1 MQVLMQ
7 TIVDQRGE
15 ILKALYQHIEI
26 SFISLLIA
34 MLIAIPLAILL
45 RNHRRFG
52 EIGLQIAGI
61 IQTIPSLAL
70 LGLLIPIVGIGTVP
84 AVVALTMYAIM
95 PLYQNTYSGLTNID
109 PNLEEAAVAFGL
121 SKWKRLQRLEF
132 PLALPMI
139 ISGIRIALVMIIG
152 TATLAAFIGAGG
164 LGDYIMLGIQQN
176 NNYYLVIGG
185 VLSALLAF
193 IFSGLLKYMGSSK
206 KRIYGGGIVILLFL
220 LGIGGSQVYQAVK
233 PQPVNITIAGKLG
246 SEPEILMNMY
256 KDLIKQDQ
264 PNANITLKPNFG
276 GTTFLFKAL
285 KKNQI
290 DIYPEFTGTVLEA
303 LVNYDKPTPKNPKT
317 TYKLA
322 KNKLSKE
329 ENMAFLKPMEYE
341 NGYDLAVTKEFSE
354 KYNVTKLSD
363 LERVND
369 KVKAAFDP
377 DFSNQPDGYLGLK
390 KKYNLNFASI
400 NRMEPSLRYKAIAHK
415 RVNLVD
421 GYTTDPQ
428 VQQYHLVVLKDD
440 KHFFPPYQGAPL
452 MNSDFAKKNPKVV
465 KSLNKLAGKISA
477 EDMQKMNYQVS
488 VKNKKASVVAHDY
501 LVKHN
506 LLKD

>member
-1 MQVLMQ
+1 MQMLLQ
-7 TIVDQRGE
+7 TLVSQRTE
-15 ILKALYQHIEI
+15 ILKSLYQHIGI

-52 EIGLQIAGI
+52 EVGLQIAGI

-70 LGLLIPIVGIGTVP
+70 LGLLIPLVGIGTVP
-84 AVVALTMYAIM
+84 AVIALTMYAIM

-176 NNYYLVIGG
+176 NNYYLIIGG

-193 IFSGLLKYMGSSK
+193 IFSGLLKFIGSSK
-206 KRIYGGGIVILLFL
+206 RRIYAGGVIILLML
-220 LGIGGSQVYQAVK
+220 LGFGGNKVYQMVK
-233 PQPVNITIAGKLG
+233 PQPVQITIAGKLG
-246 SEPEILMNMY
+246 SEPEILINMY
-256 KDLIKQDQ
+256 KDLIKQDNPKAQ
-264 PNANITLKPNFG
+264 ITLKPNFG
-276 GTTFLFKAL
+276 ATTFLYKAL
-285 KKNQI
+285 KRQDI

-303 LVNYDKPTPKNPKT
+303 LVKYDKPTSKNPEKT
-317 TYKLA
+317 YQIA
-322 KNKLSKE
+322 KRELSKQ
-329 ENMAFLKPMEYE
+329 ENMSFLKPMEYE
-341 NGYDLAVTKEFSE
+341 NGYDLAVTKEFSK
-354 KYNVTKLSD
+354 KYHVTKLSD
-363 LERVND
+363 LQRVSD
-369 KVKAAFDP
+369 KVIAGFDP
-377 DFSNQPDGYLGLK
+377 DFSNQADGYLGLK
-390 KKYNLNFASI
+390 KKYNLDFA
-400 NRMEPSLRYKAIAHK
+400 NVKRMEPSLRYKAIAND

-452 MNSDFAKKNPKVV
+452 MNESFAKKNPEVV

>member
-1 MQVLMQ
+1 MKMLIQ
-7 TIVDQRGE
+7 TIVEQRGE
-15 ILKALYQHIEI
+15 ILESLYQHIEI
-26 SFISLLIA
+26 SFISLIIA

-52 EIGLQIAGI
+52 EIGLQIAGV

-70 LGLLIPIVGIGTVP
+70 LGLLIPVVGIGTIP

-193 IFSGLLKYMGSSK
+193 IFSALLKFIGSSK
-206 KRIYGGGIVILLFL
+206 KHIYAGGIIVLLL
-220 LGIGGSQVYQAVK
+220 MLGLGGSKIYQAVK
-233 PQPVNITIAGKLG
+233 PQPVEITIAGKLG

-256 KDLIKQDQ
+256 KDLIEQD
-264 PNANITLKPNFG
+264 NKNVNITLKPNFG
-276 GTTFLFKAL
+276 GTTFLYKAL
-285 KKNQI
+285 KRNQV

-303 LVNYDKPTPKNPKT
+303 LVKYDKKTPKDPEKI
-317 TYKLA
+317 YQIAKKQLA
-322 KNKLSKE
+322 TQ
-329 ENMAFLKPMEYE
+329 ENMSFLLPMKYE
-341 NGYDLAVTKEFSE
+341 NGYDLAVTKEFSK

-363 LERVND
+363 LERVNS
-369 KVKAAFDP
+369 KVHAAFDP

-390 KKYNLNFASI
+390 KKYNLNFAQI
-400 NRMEPSLRYKAIAHK
+400 TKMEPSLRYKAIANK
-415 RVNLVD
+415 KVNLVD

-428 VQQYHLVVLKDD
+428 VEQYDLVVLKDD

-452 MNSDFAKKNPKVV
+452 MNEKFAKDNPEIV
-465 KSLNKLAGKISA
+465 KSLNKLAGKIST
-477 EDMQKMNYQVS
+477 EDMQDMNYQVT
-488 VKNKKASVVAHDY
+488 VKNKKASVVARNY
-501 LVKHN
+501 LVKHG
-506 LLKD
+506 LLK

>member
-1 MQVLMQ
+1 MQMLLRTMVS
-7 TIVDQRGE
+7 QRAE
-15 ILKALYQHIEI
+15 IFKSLYQHIGI

-52 EIGLQIAGI
+52 EVGLQIAGI

-176 NNYYLVIGG
+176 NNYYLIIGG

-193 IFSGLLKYMGSSK
+193 IFSGLLKFIGSSNR
-206 KRIYGGGIVILLFL
+206 RIYASGIVVLLLL
-220 LGIGGSQVYQAVK
+220 LGFGGNKVYQMTK
-233 PQPVNITIAGKLG
+233 PQPVQITIAGKLG
-246 SEPEILMNMY
+246 SEPEILINMY
-256 KDLIKQDQ
+256 KDLIKQDNPKAQ
-264 PNANITLKPNFG
+264 VTLKPNFG
-276 GTTFLFKAL
+276 ATTFLYKAL
-285 KKNQI
+285 KRQDV

-303 LVNYDKPTPKNPKT
+303 LVKYDKPTPKDPEKT
-317 TYKLA
+317 YQIA
-322 KNKLSKE
+322 KEELSKQ
-329 ENMAFLKPMEYE
+329 ENMSFLKPMKYE
-341 NGYDLAVTKEFSE
+341 NGYDLAVTKEFSK
-354 KYNVTKLSD
+354 KYHVTKLSD
-363 LERVND
+363 LKRVND
-369 KVKAAFDP
+369 KVIAGFDP
-377 DFSNQPDGYLGLK
+377 DFSNQADGYLGLK
-390 KKYNLNFASI
+390 KEYNLDFANI
-400 NRMEPSLRYKAIAHK
+400 KRMEPSLRYKAIAND

-421 GYTTDPQ
+421 GYTTDPE
-428 VQQYHLVVLKDD
+428 VAEYHLVVLKDD

-452 MNSDFAKKNPKVV
+452 MNESFAKQNPGVV

-501 LVKHN
+501 LVKKG
-506 LLKD
+506 LLK

>member
-1 MQVLMQ
+1 MQMLLQ
-7 TIVDQRGE
+7 TLVSQRTE
-15 ILKALYQHIEI
+15 ILKSLYQHIGI

-52 EIGLQIAGI
+52 EVGLQIAGI

-70 LGLLIPIVGIGTVP
+70 LGLLIPLVGIGTVP
-84 AVVALTMYAIM
+84 AVIALTMYAIM

-176 NNYYLVIGG
+176 NNYYLIIGG

-193 IFSGLLKYMGSSK
+193 IFSGLLKFIGSSK
-206 KRIYGGGIVILLFL
+206 RRIYAGGVIILLML
-220 LGIGGSQVYQAVK
+220 LGFGGNKVYQMVK
-233 PQPVNITIAGKLG
+233 PQPVQITIAGKLG
-246 SEPEILMNMY
+246 SEPEILINMY
-256 KDLIKQDQ
+256 KDLIKQDNPKAQ
-264 PNANITLKPNFG
+264 ITLKPNFG
-276 GTTFLFKAL
+276 ATTFLYKAL
-285 KKNQI
+285 KRQDI

-303 LVNYDKPTPKNPKT
+303 LVKYDKPTSKNPEKT
-317 TYKLA
+317 YQIA
-322 KNKLSKE
+322 KRELSKQ
-329 ENMAFLKPMEYE
+329 ENMSFLKPMEYE
-341 NGYDLAVTKEFSE
+341 NGYDLAVTKEFSK
-354 KYNVTKLSD
+354 KYHVTKLSD
-363 LERVND
+363 LQRVSD
-369 KVKAAFDP
+369 KVIAGFDP
-377 DFSNQPDGYLGLK
+377 DFSNQADGYLGLK
-390 KKYNLNFASI
+390 KKYNLDFA
-400 NRMEPSLRYKAIAHK
+400 NVKRMEPSLRYKAIAND

-452 MNSDFAKKNPKVV
+452 MNESFAKKNPEVV

-488 VKNKKASVVAHDY
+488 VKNKKASVVARDY
-501 LVKHN
+501 LVKKG
-506 LLKD
+506 LMK

>member
-1 MQVLMQ
+1 MQMLLQ
-7 TIVDQRGE
+7 TLVSQRTE
-15 ILKALYQHIEI
+15 ILKSLYQHIGI

-52 EIGLQIAGI
+52 EVGLQIAGI

-70 LGLLIPIVGIGTVP
+70 LGLLIPLVGIGTVP

-176 NNYYLVIGG
+176 NNYYLIIGG

-193 IFSGLLKYMGSSK
+193 IFSGLLKFIGSSK
-206 KRIYGGGIVILLFL
+206 RRIYAGGVIILLML
-220 LGIGGSQVYQAVK
+220 LGFGGNKVYQMVK
-233 PQPVNITIAGKLG
+233 PQPVQITIAGKLG
-246 SEPEILMNMY
+246 SEPEILINMY
-256 KDLIKQDQ
+256 KDLIKQDNPKAQ
-264 PNANITLKPNFG
+264 ITLKPNFG
-276 GTTFLFKAL
+276 ATTFLYKAL
-285 KKNQI
+285 KRQDI

-303 LVNYDKPTPKNPKT
+303 LVKYDKPTPKSPEKT
-317 TYKLA
+317 YQIA
-322 KNKLSKE
+322 KKELSKQ
-329 ENMAFLKPMEYE
+329 ENMSFLKPMEYE
-341 NGYDLAVTKEFSE
+341 NGYDLAVTKEFSK
-354 KYNVTKLSD
+354 KYHVTKLSD
-363 LERVND
+363 LQRVSD
-369 KVKAAFDP
+369 KVIAGFDP
-377 DFSNQPDGYLGLK
+377 DFSNQADGYLGLK
-390 KKYNLNFASI
+390 KKYNLDFA
-400 NRMEPSLRYKAIAHK
+400 NVKRMEPSLRYKAIAND

-452 MNSDFAKKNPKVV
+452 MNESFAKKNPEVV

-501 LVKHN
+501 LVKKG
-506 LLKD
+506 LLK

>member
-1 MQVLMQ
+1 MLLQ
-7 TIVDQRGE
+7 TLVSQRAE
-15 ILKALYQHIEI
+15 ILKSLYEHIGI

-52 EIGLQIAGI
+52 EVGLQIAGI

-70 LGLLIPIVGIGTVP
+70 LGLLIPLVGIGTVP

-176 NNYYLVIGG
+176 NNYYLIIGG

-193 IFSGLLKYMGSSK
+193 IFSGLLKFIGSSK
-206 KRIYGGGIVILLFL
+206 RRIYAGGVVILLML
-220 LGIGGSQVYQAVK
+220 LGFGGNKIYQMVK
-233 PQPVNITIAGKLG
+233 PQPVQITIAGKLG
-246 SEPEILMNMY
+246 SEPEILINMY
-256 KDLIKQDQ
+256 KDLIKQDNPKAQ
-264 PNANITLKPNFG
+264 VTLKPNFG
-276 GTTFLFKAL
+276 ATTFLYKAL
-285 KKNQI
+285 KRQDV

-303 LVNYDKPTPKNPKT
+303 LVKYDKPTPKNPEE
-317 TYKLA
+317 TYQIA
-322 KNKLSKE
+322 KRELSE
-329 ENMAFLKPMEYE
+329 QQNMSFLKPMKYE
-341 NGYDLAVTKEFSE
+341 NGYDLAVTKEFSK
-354 KYNVTKLSD
+354 KYHVTKLSD
-363 LERVND
+363 LQRVGD
-369 KVKAAFDP
+369 KVIAGFDP
-377 DFSNQPDGYLGLK
+377 DFSNQADGYLGLK
-390 KKYNLNFASI
+390 KKYNLNFGSVK
-400 NRMEPSLRYKAIAHK
+400 RMEPSLRYKAIAND

-428 VQQYHLVVLKDD
+428 VQQYHLVVLRDD

-452 MNSDFAKKNPKVV
+452 MNESFAKKNPGVV

-501 LVKHN
+501 LVKKG
-506 LLKD
+506 LLK

>member
-1 MQVLMQ
+1 MQMLLQ
-7 TIVDQRGE
+7 TLVSQRAE
-15 ILKALYQHIEI
+15 ILKSLYEHIGI

-52 EIGLQIAGI
+52 EVGLQIAGI

-70 LGLLIPIVGIGTVP
+70 LGLLIPLVGIGTVP

-176 NNYYLVIGG
+176 NNYYLIIGG

-193 IFSGLLKYMGSSK
+193 IFSGLLKFIGSSK
-206 KRIYGGGIVILLFL
+206 RRIYAGGVVILLML
-220 LGIGGSQVYQAVK
+220 LGFGGNKIYQMVK
-233 PQPVNITIAGKLG
+233 PQPVQITIAGKLG
-246 SEPEILMNMY
+246 SEPEILINMY
-256 KDLIKQDQ
+256 KDLIKQDNPKAQ
-264 PNANITLKPNFG
+264 VTLKPNFG
-276 GTTFLFKAL
+276 ATTFLYKAL
-285 KKNQI
+285 KRQDV

-303 LVNYDKPTPKNPKT
+303 LVKYDKPTPKNPEE
-317 TYKLA
+317 TYQIA
-322 KNKLSKE
+322 KRELSE
-329 ENMAFLKPMEYE
+329 QQNMSFLKPMKYE
-341 NGYDLAVTKEFSE
+341 NGYDLAVTKEFSK
-354 KYNVTKLSD
+354 KYHVTKLSD
-363 LERVND
+363 LQRVGD
-369 KVKAAFDP
+369 KVIAGFDP
-377 DFSNQPDGYLGLK
+377 DFSNQADGYLGLK
-390 KKYNLNFASI
+390 KKYNLNFGSVK
-400 NRMEPSLRYKAIAHK
+400 RMEPSLRYKAIAND

-452 MNSDFAKKNPKVV
+452 MNESFAKKNPGVV

-501 LVKHN
+501 LVKKG
-506 LLKD
+506 LLK

>member
-1 MQVLMQ
+1 MQMLMQ
-7 TIVDQRGE
+7 TMINQRGE
-15 ILKALYQHIEI
+15 ILKSLYQHIEI

-45 RNHRRFG
+45 RNHRRWG
-52 EIGLQIAGI
+52 EFGLQIAGV

-70 LGLLIPIVGIGTVP
+70 LGLLIPVVGIGTVP

-193 IFSGLLKYMGSSK
+193 IFSGLLKFMGSSK
-206 KRIYGGGIVILLFL
+206 KRIYSGGIIVLLFI
-220 LGIGGSQVYQAVK
+220 LGIGGTRIYQMVK
-233 PQPVNITIAGKLG
+233 PQPVQITIAGKLG

-264 PNANITLKPNFG
+264 PKAKVTLKPNFG

-285 KKNQI
+285 KRNQV
-290 DIYPEFTGTVLEA
+290 DIYPEFTGTVLES
-303 LVNYDKPTPKNPKT
+303 LVKYDQPTPKDTDKI
-317 TYKLA
+317 YHIA
-322 KNKLSKE
+322 KDELSKQE
-329 ENMAFLKPMEYE
+329 KMTYLKPMKYE

-354 KYNVTKLSD
+354 KYHVTKLSD
-363 LERVND
+363 LNRVND

-377 DFSNQPDGYLGLK
+377 DFSNQADGYLGLK
-390 KKYNLNFASI
+390 KKYNLDFAQI
-400 NRMEPSLRYKAIAHK
+400 NRMEPSLRYKAIANN

-428 VQQYHLVVLKDD
+428 IQQYHLVVLKDD

-452 MNSDFAKKNPKVV
+452 MNSDFAKKNPKVI
-465 KSLNKLAGKISA
+465 KSLNKLAGHIST

-501 LVKHN
+501 LVKKG
-506 LLKD
+506 LIK

>member
-1 MQVLMQ
+1 MQMLMQ
-7 TIVDQRGE
+7 TMVSQRAE
-15 ILKALYQHIEI
+15 ILKSLYQHIEI

-34 MLIAIPLAILL
+34 MLIAIPVAILL

-206 KRIYGGGIVILLFL
+206 KRIYTGGVVILVLL
-220 LGIGGSQVYQAVK
+220 LGLGGSKIYQPVK
-233 PQPVNITIAGKLG
+233 PQPVQITIAGKLG

-256 KDLIKQDQ
+256 KDLIQKDN
-264 PNANITLKPNFG
+264 PNTEITLKPNFG
-276 GTTFLFKAL
+276 GTSFLYKAL
-285 KKNQI
+285 KRNQV
-290 DIYPEFTGTVLEA
+290 DIYPEFTGTVLES
-303 LVNYDKPTPKNPKT
+303 LVKYDKKTPKDPKKI
-317 TYKLA
+317 YHIAKDELA
-322 KNKLSKE
+322 TK
-329 ENMAFLKPMEYE
+329 ENMRFLTPMKYE

-354 KYNVTKLSD
+354 KYHVTKLSD

-377 DFSNQPDGYLGLK
+377 DFSNQADGYLGLK
-390 KKYNLNFASI
+390 KKYNLDFAQVT
-400 NRMEPSLRYKAIAHK
+400 RMEPTLRYKAIANK
-415 RVNLVD
+415 KVNLVD

-428 VQQYHLVVLKDD
+428 VEQYNLVVLKDD

-452 MNSDFAKKNPKVV
+452 MNEKFAKDNPGIV
-465 KSLNKLAGKISA
+465 KSLNRLGGKIST
-477 EDMQKMNYQVS
+477 EDMQDMNYQVT
-488 VKNKKASVVAHDY
+488 VKNKKASVVAHNY
-501 LVKHN
+501 LVKKG
-506 LLKD
+506 LLDK

>member
-1 MQVLMQ
+1 MQMLMQ
-7 TIVDQRGE
+7 TMVSQRAE
-15 ILKALYQHIEI
+15 ILKSLYQHIEI

-34 MLIAIPLAILL
+34 MLIAIPVAILL
-45 RNHRRFG
+45 RNHHRFG

-206 KRIYGGGIVILLFL
+206 KRIYTGGVVILVLL
-220 LGIGGSQVYQAVK
+220 LGLGGSKIYQAVK
-233 PQPVNITIAGKLG
+233 PQPVQITIAGKLG

-256 KDLIKQDQ
+256 KDLIQKDN
-264 PNANITLKPNFG
+264 PNTEITLKPNFG
-276 GTTFLFKAL
+276 GTSFLYKAL
-285 KKNQI
+285 KRNQV
-290 DIYPEFTGTVLEA
+290 DIYPEFTGTVLES
-303 LVNYDKPTPKNPKT
+303 LVKYDKKTPKDPKKI
-317 TYKLA
+317 YHIAKDELA
-322 KNKLSKE
+322 TK
-329 ENMAFLKPMEYE
+329 ENMRFLTPMKYE

-354 KYNVTKLSD
+354 KYHVTKLSD

-377 DFSNQPDGYLGLK
+377 DFSNQADGYLGLK
-390 KKYNLNFASI
+390 KKYNLDFAQVT
-400 NRMEPSLRYKAIAHK
+400 RMEPTLRYKAIANK
-415 RVNLVD
+415 KVNLVD

-428 VQQYHLVVLKDD
+428 VEQYNLVVLKDD

-452 MNSDFAKKNPKVV
+452 MNEKFAKDNPGIV
-465 KSLNKLAGKISA
+465 KSLNRLGGKIST
-477 EDMQKMNYQVS
+477 EDMQDMNYQVT
-488 VKNKKASVVAHDY
+488 VKNKKASVVAHNY
-501 LVKHN
+501 LVKKG
-506 LLKD
+506 LLDK

>member
-1 MQVLMQ
+1 MQMLMQ
-7 TIVDQRGE
+7 TMVSQRAE
-15 ILKALYQHIEI
+15 ILKSLYQHIEI

-34 MLIAIPLAILL
+34 MLIAIPVAILL

-206 KRIYGGGIVILLFL
+206 KRIYTGGVVILVLL
-220 LGIGGSQVYQAVK
+220 LGLGGSKIYQAVK
-233 PQPVNITIAGKLG
+233 PQPVQITIAGKLG

-256 KDLIKQDQ
+256 KDLIQKDN
-264 PNANITLKPNFG
+264 PNTEITLKPNFG
-276 GTTFLFKAL
+276 GTSFLYKAL
-285 KKNQI
+285 KRNQV
-290 DIYPEFTGTVLEA
+290 DIYPEFTGTVLES
-303 LVNYDKPTPKNPKT
+303 LVKYDKKTPKDPKKI
-317 TYKLA
+317 YHIAKDELA
-322 KNKLSKE
+322 TK
-329 ENMAFLKPMEYE
+329 ENMRFLTPMKYE

-354 KYNVTKLSD
+354 KYHVTKLSD

-377 DFSNQPDGYLGLK
+377 DFSNQADGYLGLK
-390 KKYNLNFASI
+390 KKYNLDFAQVT
-400 NRMEPSLRYKAIAHK
+400 RMEPTLRYKAIANK
-415 RVNLVD
+415 KVNLVD

-428 VQQYHLVVLKDD
+428 VEQYNLVVLKDD

-452 MNSDFAKKNPKVV
+452 MNEKFAKDNPGIV
-465 KSLNKLAGKISA
+465 KSLNRLGGKIST
-477 EDMQKMNYQVS
+477 EDMQDMNYQVT
-488 VKNKKASVVAHDY
+488 VKNKKASVVSHNY
-501 LVKHN
+501 LVKKG
-506 LLKD
+506 LLDK